1 MQKNK
6 CMDTHAEML
15 KEKRT
20 QMEIRI
26 KFAKYD
32 TMKFISHLEVMRY
45 FQKAVRRSGLDVAYT
60 EGFNPHQIM
69 SFAAPLGVGQTSESE
84 YFDIEL
90 HTAPSIDELVA
101 RLNAVM
107 TDGMRILSAEILPPP
122 VPQVKR
128 ETAMALVAAS
138 SYLVMKKDGYEEEH
152 TKEELQEKFQQFTAQ
167 GSIPFLKKSKKTEAE
182 VDLKKLMYKVLPIGN
197 TTEFSGSYENDTVFY
212 MLLSAGSVNNL
223 KPDTVMEAFYAF
235 LGKEYNPYAWQV
247 HRLETFADL
256 SLRKMSQAE
265 IAKRM
270 ADGTM
275 PAPNLVPLLDY
286 HKY

>member
-1 MQKNK
+1 ME
-6 CMDTHAEML
+6 CILT
-15 KEKRT
+15 EKRT
-20 QMEIRI
+20 SMEIRI

-90 HTAPSIDELVA
+90 HSAPSMDELVSC
-101 RLNAVM
+101 LNEVM

-138 SYLVMKKDGYEEEH
+138 SYLVMRKDGYDIEF
-152 TKEELQEKFQQFTAQ
+152 TKEELQENFRAFVAQ
-167 GSIPFLKKSKKTEAE
+167 KSIPVIKKSKKTEAE
-182 VDLKKLMYKVLPIGN
+182 IDLAQFIFEASAEGK
-197 TTEFSGSYENDTVFY
+197 TTEFSGEYENGTVFY
-212 MLLSAGSVNNL
+212 MLLSAGSVNNI
-223 KPDTVMEAFYAF
+223 KPDTVMEAFYSYM
-235 LGKEYNPYAWQV
+235 GKEYNPYAYQV

-256 SLRKMSQAE
+256 SLRKISQAE
-265 IAKRM
+265 IARRTQE
-270 ADGTM
+270 GSM
-275 PAPNLVPLLDY
+275 PERKLVPLLQY
-286 HKY
+286 HML

>member
-1 MQKNK
+1 MQNLQNKNSII
-6 CMDTHAEML
+6 T
-15 KEKRT
+15 EKRT
-20 QMEIRI
+20 KMEIRI

-90 HTAPSIDELVA
+90 HTAPSMEELVA
-101 RLNAVM
+101 HLNEVM
-107 TDGMRILSAEILPPP
+107 TDGMRILAAEILPPP

-138 SYLVMKKDGYEEEH
+138 SYLVMKKDGYEEELS
-152 TKEELQEKFQQFTAQ
+152 KEELQQKFKEFISQK
-167 GSIPFLKKSKKTEAE
+167 SIPVIKKTKKTEAE
-182 VDLKKLMYKVLPIGN
+182 IDLATFIFDANAEGK
-197 TTEFSGSYENDTVFY
+197 TTEFSGIYENGTVFY
-212 MLLSAGSVNNL
+212 MLLSAGSVNNI
-223 KPDTVMEAFYAF
+223 KPDTVMEAFYSY
-235 LGKEYNPYAWQV
+235 LGREYNPYAYQV

-256 SLRKMSQAE
+256 SLRKVSQQE
-265 IAKRM
+265 IARRVKE
-270 ADGTM
+270 GSM
-275 PAPNLVPLLDY
+275 PERKLVPLLEY
-286 HKY
+286 HKN

>member
-1 MQKNK
+1 
-6 CMDTHAEML
+6 
-15 KEKRT
+15 
-20 QMEIRI
+20 MEIRI

-90 HTAPSIDELVA
+90 HSAPSMDELVSC
-101 RLNAVM
+101 LNEVM

-138 SYLVMKKDGYEEEH
+138 SYLVMRKDGYDTEL
-152 TKEELQEKFQQFTAQ
+152 TKEELEDNFGAFVAQ
-167 GSIPFLKKSKKTEAE
+167 KTIPVIKKSKKTEAE
-182 VDLKKLMYKVLPIGN
+182 IDLAQFIFEACAKGK
-197 TTEFSGSYENDTVFY
+197 TTEFSGEYENGTVFY
-212 MLLSAGSVNNL
+212 MLLSAGSVNNI
-223 KPDTVMEAFYAF
+223 KPDTVMEAFYSYM
-235 LGKEYNPYAWQV
+235 GKEYNPHAYQV

-256 SLRKMSQAE
+256 SLRKISQAE
-265 IAKRM
+265 IARRTQE
-270 ADGTM
+270 GSM
-275 PAPNLVPLLDY
+275 PERKLVPLLQY
-286 HKY
+286 HML

>member
-1 MQKNK
+1 
-6 CMDTHAEML
+6 
-15 KEKRT
+15 
-20 QMEIRI
+20 MEIRI

-32 TMKFISHLEVMRY
+32 TMKFISHLDVMRY
-45 FQKAVRRSGLDVAYT
+45 FQKAVRRSGLDVVYT

-90 HTAPSIDELVA
+90 HTAPAMEELVE

-107 TDGMRILSAEILPPP
+107 TEGMRILSAEILPPP

-138 SYLVMKKDGYEEEH
+138 SYLVLKKDGYDEELS
-152 TKEELQEKFQQFTAQ
+152 KEELQEKFCSFIKQE
-167 GSIPFLKKSKKTEAE
+167 SIPVLKKSKKTETEINLADFIFDASAE
-182 VDLKKLMYKVLPIGN
+182 GK
-197 TTEFSGSYENDTVFY
+197 TTEFSGKYENGCVFY
-212 MLLSAGSVNNL
+212 LLLSAGSVSNIR
-223 KPDTVMEAFYAF
+223 PDTVMEAFYSYI
-235 LGKEYNPYAWQV
+235 GREYNPYAYQI

-256 SLRKMSQAE
+256 SLRRVSQAE
-265 IAKRM
+265 IAQRIHEGSLPERK
-270 ADGTM
+270 
-275 PAPNLVPLLDY
+275 LVPLMDY

>member
-1 MQKNK
+1 
-6 CMDTHAEML
+6 
-15 KEKRT
+15 
-20 QMEIRI
+20 MEIRI

-90 HTAPSIDELVA
+90 HTAPSMEELVE

-107 TDGMRILSAEILPPP
+107 TDGMQILSAEILPPP

-138 SYLVMKKDGYEEEH
+138 SYLVMRKDGYEEELS
-152 TKEELQEKFQQFTAQ
+152 KEELEGKFQQFMAQ
-167 GSIPFLKKSKKTEAE
+167 ESIPIVKKSKKTEAE
-182 VDLKKLMYKVLPIGN
+182 IDLASFIFEASAHGN
-197 TTEFSGSYENDTVFY
+197 VTEFSGAYENGLVFY
-212 MLLSAGSVNNL
+212 MLLSAGSVNNI
-223 KPDTVMEAFYAF
+223 KPDTVMEAFYSW
-235 LGKEYNPYAWQV
+235 LGKEYNPYAYQI

-256 SLRKMSQAE
+256 SLRKVSQAE
-265 IAKRM
+265 IARRAK
-270 ADGTM
+270 DGSM
-275 PAPNLVPLLDY
+275 PERCLVPLLEY
-286 HKY
+286 HKR

>member
-1 MQKNK
+1 
-6 CMDTHAEML
+6 
-15 KEKRT
+15 
-20 QMEIRI
+20 MEIRI

-90 HTAPSIDELVA
+90 HTAPSMDELVE
-101 RLNAVM
+101 RMNHVM
-107 TDGMRILSAEILPPP
+107 TDGMKILSAEILPPP

-138 SYLVMKKDGYEEEH
+138 SYLVMRKDGYEEEWS
-152 TKEELQEKFQQFTAQ
+152 KEELEAKFDEFIAQ
-167 GSIPFLKKSKKTEAE
+167 PSIPFVKKSKKTESE
-182 VDLKKLMYKVLPIGN
+182 VDLATFIFEASSKGR
-197 TTEFSGSYENDTVFY
+197 TTEFSGSYENGLAFY
-212 MLLSAGSVNNL
+212 MLLSAGSVNNI

-235 LGKEYNPYAWQV
+235 LGREYNPHAYQV

-256 SLRKMSQAE
+256 SLRKVSQAD
-265 IAKRM
+265 IVKRTKE
-270 ADGTM
+270 GTM
-275 PAPNLVPLLDY
+275 PKRNLIPLLEY
-286 HKY
+286 HKH